1 MADPYSVL
9 GVSRDA
15 SEDEVRSAY
24 RRLVKL
30 HHPDHNN
37 GSEASERRFEE
48 VQEAYAEVQ
57 RLRAGGSAR
66 SGGSSG
72 ARPRAGTRPRP
83 APEPS
88 RASDPELEAR
98 LAALEHQVLAARR
111 ARAKA
116 EAAAHEAA
124 RTAREAA
131 ERVRAAS
138 QPPEERPSDEEL
150 GYIRTD
156 DSIGKILSDARST
169 LADRYGKAR
178 QHPVAKRVS
187 DLIDGLEELT
197 EKLDRPPKDK
207 RRR

>member
-15 SEDEVRSAY
+15 PEAEVRSAY

-37 GSEASERRFEE
+37 GSEESERRFEE

-57 RLRAGGSAR
+57 RLRAGGASRAT
-66 SGGSSG
+66 
-72 ARPRAGTRPRP
+72 RPRAGTRP
-83 APEPS
+83 APQPS
-88 RASDPELEAR
+88 RAGDPDLEAR
-98 LAALEHQVLAARR
+98 LAALEHQVLQARR

-124 RTAREAA
+124 RAAREAA

-138 QPPEERPSDEEL
+138 REESESPEERPSDEEL
-150 GYIRTD
+150 GYISTD

-197 EKLDRPPKDK
+197 GKLDRPPKGK
-207 RRR
+207 RKS